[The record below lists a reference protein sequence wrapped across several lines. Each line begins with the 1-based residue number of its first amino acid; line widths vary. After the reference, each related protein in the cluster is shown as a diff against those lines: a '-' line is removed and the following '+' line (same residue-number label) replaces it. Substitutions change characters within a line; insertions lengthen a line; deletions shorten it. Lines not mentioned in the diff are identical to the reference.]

1 MARKGRARRFREARA
16 LKQGAYAGESD
27 FESILGE
34 SDMFSTSHH
43 DDDDDDDDD
52 GDDDPYDDYS
62 DDPYAEYYKDGK
74 EDDD

>member
-34 SDMFSTSHH
+34 SDIFSTSHN
-43 DDDDDDDDD
+43 DDDDDDDDT
-52 GDDDPYDDYS
+52 DDPYDDYS
-62 DDPYAEYYKDGK
+62 DDPYAEYYNDDSDKDD
-74 EDDD
+74 E

>member
-34 SDMFSTSHH
+34 SDIFSTSHH
-43 DDDDDDDDD
+43 DDDDDDDDT
-52 GDDDPYDDYS
+52 DDPYDDYS
-62 DDPYAEYYKDGK
+62 DDPYAEYYNDDSDKDD
-74 EDDD
+74 E